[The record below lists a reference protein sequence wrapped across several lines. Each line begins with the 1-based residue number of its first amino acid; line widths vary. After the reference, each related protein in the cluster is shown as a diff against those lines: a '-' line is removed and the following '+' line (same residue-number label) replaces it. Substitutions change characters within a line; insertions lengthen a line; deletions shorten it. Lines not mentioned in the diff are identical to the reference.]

1 MIWIAAFFAVLGLTA
16 AGLGVAAGVL
26 IVFAVFVVL
35 CRIAVRF
42 FVRHL
47 RKTRLIG
54 LFGGR
59 RRVCRCVSPR
69 GIPSAKLL
77 HHDPVTLDFVQ
88 IKPDRRGSLC

>member
-1 MIWIAAFFAVLGLTA
+1 MFQEHPDVLLSRSANRMGGGIIWIAAFFAVLGLTG

-47 RKTRLIG
+47 RKTRPIG

-59 RRVCRCVSPR
+59 RRVCR
-69 GIPSAKLL
+69 
-77 HHDPVTLDFVQ
+77 
-88 IKPDRRGSLC
+88 